1 MTGSENDIFH
11 RKKMVNRCN
20 NYIAD
25 SQRYCGIS
33 PLSQFKNNHSI
44 STRRILSSRSPWIM
58 KRSRPQWGKAWLGLE
73 VSDVTPAMAARAAL
87 DRVEGAYVNSVAA
100 GSPAHKAD
108 IVPGDIIIS
117 FNGRKI
123 RTPQQFQNDLAGS
136 KVGSEVY
143 MCVAKDDYR
152 VTAYAV
158 PEERPPYLPAITKTY
173 PFLGITVSEV
183 IFDSNEAERL
193 EKAGKAGGVL
203 VEKVIANSPAEKAG
217 LQEGDLVMSF
227 NSRKTTTLREFFSD
241 LSGAQAGERV
251 RMCIM
256 RGDYRKT
263 LYVTLWPNVMKNVIV
278 LLHRELEFSSEG
290 VS

>member
-1 MTGSENDIFH
+1 MTYFLEKKWLIGVTIISLTLNVIAAFLLYHNSKTTLDIH
-11 RKKMVNRCN
+11 EKTLTKQLPL
-20 NYIAD
+20 NYETFKA
-25 SQRYCGIS
+25 QR
-33 PLSQFKNNHSI
+33 
-44 STRRILSSRSPWIM
+44 
-58 KRSRPQWGKAWLGLE
+58 GKAWLGVE
-73 VSDVTPAMAARAAL
+73 VSNVTPEMAARAEL

-108 IVPGDIIIS
+108 IAPGDIIIS

-217 LQEGDLVMSF
+217 LQEGDLIMSF

-241 LSGAQAGERV
+241 LSGAQAGERA